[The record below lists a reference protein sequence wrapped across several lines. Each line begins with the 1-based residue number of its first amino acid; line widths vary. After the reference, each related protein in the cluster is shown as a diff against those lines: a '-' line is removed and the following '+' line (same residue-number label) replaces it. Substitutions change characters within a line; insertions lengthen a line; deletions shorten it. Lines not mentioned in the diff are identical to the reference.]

1 MAKNMKKLEK
11 KQFVHYDAKSDV
23 LYFGV
28 KRGVEEEFAE
38 IAPGIMAELDKNGKV
53 IGVEVLNASGVFRPV
68 AKSIELRA
76 MSGALAG

>member
-1 MAKNMKKLEK
+1 MKKSAK

-28 KRGVEEEFAE
+28 KRGAEEEFVE
-38 IAPGIMAELDKNGKV
+38 IAPGIVAELDGEGLV

-76 MSGALAG
+76 MSTAR